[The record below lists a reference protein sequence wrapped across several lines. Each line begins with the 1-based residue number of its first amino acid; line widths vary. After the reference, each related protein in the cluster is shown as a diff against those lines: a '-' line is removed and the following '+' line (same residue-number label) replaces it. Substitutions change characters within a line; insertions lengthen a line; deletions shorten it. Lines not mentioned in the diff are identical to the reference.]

1 VNKNV
6 AKVNLASDAD
16 RPEPIA
22 SSDGERKTARILT
35 PRPDSVNTANWPVIR
50 DVVGF

>member
-6 AKVNLASDAD
+6 AKANLASDAD
-16 RPEPIA
+16 QPEPTF
-22 SSDGERKTARILT
+22 SPDGERKTARILT
-35 PRPDSVNTANWPVIR
+35 PQPGMVNTPNRPVIR